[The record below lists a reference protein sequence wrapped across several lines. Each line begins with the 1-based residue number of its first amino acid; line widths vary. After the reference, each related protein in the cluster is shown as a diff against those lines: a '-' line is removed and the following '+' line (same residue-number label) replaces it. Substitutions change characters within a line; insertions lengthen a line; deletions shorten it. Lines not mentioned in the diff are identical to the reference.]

1 MYTICCG
8 MIGWMPEAFW
18 NASFIEAQNAIE
30 GFAEFNGGEKSQP
43 LRKDELAELK
53 ELYPD

>member
-1 MYTICCG
+1 

-18 NASFIEAQNAIE
+18 NASFIEVSRAIE
-30 GFAEFNGGEKSQP
+30 GFSEFNGSGSKPQP
-43 LRKDELAELK
+43 LSKDELAELK

>member
-1 MYTICCG
+1 

-18 NASFIEAQNAIE
+18 NASFIEAQLAIE
-30 GFAEFNGGEKSQP
+30 GFSEFNGGEKSQP
-43 LRKDELAELK
+43 LSKDELADLK